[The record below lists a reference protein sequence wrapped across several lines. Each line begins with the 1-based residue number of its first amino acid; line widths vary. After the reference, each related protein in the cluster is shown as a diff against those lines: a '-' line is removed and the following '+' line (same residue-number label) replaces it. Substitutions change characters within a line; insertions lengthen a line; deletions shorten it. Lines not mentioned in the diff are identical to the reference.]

1 MSGTPNFGSLPRVGA
16 ANESEKTVLRVHRA
30 LTSSAI
36 LVTYAALTGLA
47 ALATVIGTF
56 TTSGSH
62 IAFFFGGVV
71 GTVMLAIFGA
81 LFYAT
86 IGWLV
91 ETLSMLTQIARNTV
105 REAV

>member
-1 MSGTPNFGSLPRVGA
+1 VTNPSAAPKHTQARATVQILSTVRMIGTIGY
-16 ANESEKTVLRVHRA
+16 A
-30 LTSSAI
+30 L
-36 LVTYAALTGLA
+36 LTGIV
-47 ALATVIGTF
+47 ALGTVIGTF

-71 GTVMLAIFGA
+71 ATVMIAIFGA

-91 ETLSMLTQIARNTV
+91 ETLSMLTEIAKNTA
-105 REAV
+105 RPAV